1 MNEELPP
8 DIPNEELPENW
19 YLDSSYQLSY
29 EAQKQECYT
38 MRKMNYP
45 SLTDQLD
52 AFWKGGDEAEAM
64 RQQVSEVKSRF
75 PKPI

>member
-19 YLDSSYQLSY
+19 YLDPTHQIPT
-29 EAQKQECYT
+29 EAQLQECYT

-45 SLTDQLD
+45 SLEDQLD
-52 AFWKGGDEAEAM
+52 AFWKGGEDSEII
-64 RQQVSEVKSRF
+64 RQRVLEVKTRF
-75 PKPI
+75 PKPE